1 MVIQEAAAWNGE
13 FDIQGPDCHQRCRAP
28 GDEEGIEGTMTT
40 GHDDTGRRDGGPN
53 LLAPLPGDRAAP
65 GSDPAG
71 FEALLTAVLE
81 MREELTGLRK
91 EVREELAG
99 LRNEAQ
105 ADRPEAV
112 TRDALDAWGEGLL
125 KRFDDEG
132 VPERAVADDGVL
144 IVAECAARMT
154 AAAREIEEG
163 AAKSAKRLVKRIG
176 KAEERLADRLSA
188 IDTTK
193 GMDDVRQAAGRIEA
207 GLGEFRKRAD
217 SRFNDIA
224 SIASDT
230 LRKAQ
235 TLKVKWQALLSP
247 WAAFVFLM
255 GMAFAT
261 ALKLANRL
269 L

>member
-1 MVIQEAAAWNGE
+1 
-13 FDIQGPDCHQRCRAP
+13 
-28 GDEEGIEGTMTT
+28 MTT
-40 GHDDTGRRDGGPN
+40 GQDESGRRGPN
-53 LLAPLPGDRAAP
+53 LLAGVPGEPAAP
-65 GSDPAG
+65 GGGPAG

-81 MREELTGLRK
+81 MREELAGFRK

-112 TRDALDAWGEGLL
+112 TRGALEAWGGELL
-125 KRFDDEG
+125 RKVG
-132 VPERAVADDGVL
+132 GMVPKETGADAE
-144 IVAECAARMT
+144 IVAHAAKME
-154 AAAREIEEG
+154 AAAERIDTGLERTAERF
-163 AAKSAKRLVKRIG
+163 SAEVAGMEKWL
-176 KAEERLADRLSA
+176 AEDRSA
-188 IDTTK
+188 IRASTS
-193 GMDDVRQAAGRIEA
+193 GIESASGRIEA

-224 SIASDT
+224 SVAFDT
-230 LRKAQ
+230 REKVR

-261 ALKLANRL
+261 ALELANRL